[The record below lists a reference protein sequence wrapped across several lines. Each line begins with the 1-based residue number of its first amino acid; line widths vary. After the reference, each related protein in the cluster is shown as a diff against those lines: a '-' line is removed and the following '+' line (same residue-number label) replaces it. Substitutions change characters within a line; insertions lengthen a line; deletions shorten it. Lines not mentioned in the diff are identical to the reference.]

1 MLMTPQEI
9 VTSYKQA
16 KKQTE
21 QIKILADLNECTTDG
36 IINILV
42 NEGGYDIRRFGS
54 IKGRLKDK
62 PSEQSQSQPK
72 PKKTSEPKRSSWK
85 VYIEKIKAERAK
97 LIKVRDRLASDIKDI
112 EAELSAIDKALGDVI
127 DG

>member
-42 NEGGYDIRRFGS
+42 NEGGYDIRHFGS

-72 PKKTSEPKRSSWK
+72 PKKQPEPKRPSWK
-85 VYIEKIKAERAK
+85 VCIEKIKAERAK

-112 EAELSAIDKALGDVI
+112 EAELAAIDKALGDVI